1 MDVLVS
7 YSWNHFSRA
16 KREIMAVLGRFGDPH
31 PEIERTSVMGIAILR
46 TSIDGRQVIRR
57 CRELH
62 EAEAAFELAIKWV
75 PVDYWCD
82 TNLDAMKKCID
93 ERVTDRIDTDQT
105 WGMKVEK
112 RRWQE
117 YHTIEIV
124 EYLARDID
132 RKVDL
137 KNPDLIVRID
147 VLGEKTAISVLKS
160 DEIFSLGLPYPS

>member
-7 YSWNHFSRA
+7 YSWNHFLRA
-16 KREIMAVLGRFGDPH
+16 NREVMVILRRFGDPH
-31 PEIERTSVMGIAILR
+31 PEIERTSVMGIAIVH
-46 TSIDGRQVIRR
+46 TSIDGRKLVRR

-62 EAEAAFELAIKWV
+62 QAETAFEYAIKWV

-82 TNLDAMKKCID
+82 TNLDAIKKCID
-93 ERVTDRIDTDQT
+93 ERAKDRIDTDQT
-105 WGMKVEK
+105 WAMNVEK

-117 YHTIEIV
+117 FHTIEIV

-147 VLGEKTAISVLKS
+147 VLGEKTAVSVLKP
-160 DEIFSLGLPYPS
+160 DEIFSLKLPYPS